1 MELMDRSASSWC
13 EYATDIPQG
22 KGGRRGSLFSCPF
35 TFSTISLLFCFALLP
50 PITLLT
56 PLCSHHTFCT
66 SVLPPSFG
74 SHLNPLLFMD
84 PSNRRVVQGNSSP
97 THCSLTRNPQ
107 CGFAGRHALSAPIP
121 LSCISVIPNR
131 KQLWKIGIGGC
142 SAEFAVDTPNSNS
155 HR

>member
-1 MELMDRSASSWC
+1 MELIDRSASSWC

-50 PITLLT
+50 PITLLI
-56 PLCSHHTFCT
+56 PLCS
-66 SVLPPSFG
+66 
-74 SHLNPLLFMD
+74 SHLLHKRSPPIFWFPFESTPLLD

-142 SAEFAVDTPNSNS
+142 SAEFAVNTPNSNS

>member
-1 MELMDRSASSWC
+1 MGLMDRRSSSSR
-13 EYATDIPQG
+13 EYSTGIPKG
-22 KGGRRGSLFSCPF
+22 KGERSGSL
-35 TFSTISLLFCFALLP
+35 CFPVHSPLVRLVSYSVLP
-50 PITLLT
+50 

-66 SVLPPSFG
+66 SVLLPSFG
-74 SHLNPLLFMD
+74 SHLNPFLYMD

-97 THCSLTRNPQ
+97 THYSLTRNPQ

-142 SAEFAVDTPNSNS
+142 SAEFAVDTPNSHS

>member
-1 MELMDRSASSWC
+1 MPLLGVNTRRTFLKEKEEEEVVCFPVHSPLVRLVSYSVLPFCPQSPSSF
-13 EYATDIPQG
+13 
-22 KGGRRGSLFSCPF
+22 LFV
-35 TFSTISLLFCFALLP
+35 
-50 PITLLT
+50 
-56 PLCSHHTFCT
+56 HHTFCT
-66 SVLPPSFG
+66 SVLSPSFG
-74 SHLNPLLFMD
+74 SHLNPLLYMD

-97 THCSLTRNPQ
+97 THCSLTRNSQ

-121 LSCISVIPNR
+121 LSCIPVIPNR